1 MPSTV
6 PSSAGVS
13 AAALLA
19 ACEIGDD
26 AEVFHQLSH
35 GVSVESR
42 DVSGDT
48 ALACAA
54 YNGHLSTC
62 ILLLRH
68 GANTNAT
75 STASGDTVLMWAAAA
90 GHRGICE
97 LLLANEAAVNAQ
109 NTKGYSP
116 LFRATYKSHSDV
128 VRLLLAA
135 GADVTQRTAHG
146 KTALDQARENQ
157 DAECGRPLEYFFNQ
171 DPIEMER
178 VKLMFPQAAANYIV
192 LPPANEVGKS
202 ASPVRSRA

>member
-19 ACEIGDD
+19 ACESGDD

-75 STASGDTVLMWAAAA
+75 STASGDTVERIAQPHDAAF
-90 GHRGICE
+90 E
-97 LLLANEAAVNAQ
+97 LAPMLAWLDGAC
-109 NTKGYSP
+109 
-116 LFRATYKSHSDV
+116 ATSTQG
-128 VRLLLAA
+128 
-135 GADVTQRTAHG
+135 GAEEGTEG
-146 KTALDQARENQ
+146 K
-157 DAECGRPLEYFFNQ
+157 
-171 DPIEMER
+171 
-178 VKLMFPQAAANYIV
+178 
-192 LPPANEVGKS
+192 
-202 ASPVRSRA
+202 